1 MRSLVTLRAKILSFA
16 AGCVLLT
23 GAAAGI
29 VVWTTAGMRQAADEE
44 CSRLSSRAPS
54 LVLDGVTGL
63 CATQQESLQHT
74 IDVTLKVAHRIM
86 DDAGTLAMAK
96 DEPVGWQ
103 AVNQFNGQASAVRL
117 PRMVL
122 GDTWLGQNKDLA
134 RPSPVV
140 DEVMKLTG
148 ETCTIFQRMNEAGD
162 MIRVCTNVQNRDG
175 SRAIGTYIPRVEPD
189 GKANPVIAAV
199 LAGKTYRGRAFVVK
213 AWYITAYEPLLDRS
227 GRVMGMLY
235 VGVPQESVAE
245 LRKAILAARVGTSG
259 HPFVIDSSG
268 TWIVSLGGKQDGRD
282 AAPGDPIYAVCQHA
296 RTLAAGQS
304 AEVRAGGKV
313 TRYSYFA
320 PWDWVIGVSEDEAE
334 LQQAQRRVAALGR
347 RSLASLAVMGAAG
360 SAVVLGLCLLLARSI
375 LGPLRRVVG
384 VLEAVAGGDL
394 SPRVAVTSRDELGR
408 MGAAVNKA
416 IEAMQN
422 NLDALARTGAAVE
435 NAPTNIMYAD
445 TDLTIRYMNPA
456 TKQTLKA
463 VEHELPVKVE
473 KLIGQD
479 IDIFHKNPSHQRRL
493 LGDPSRLPVRTQI
506 KIAQHTFDLL
516 VSPIFDKHKK
526 YLGPMVIWDDVTEK
540 LAAERNLREQA
551 EREREVA
558 DEMRRKVDCML
569 AVVNAASQG
578 DLTREVTVIGED
590 PIGRMGQGLGRFL
603 ADLRTSI
610 SGIAQNATA
619 LAGSS
624 EELSAVS
631 TQLSGNA
638 EQTAAQAVVVSAAS
652 EQVSKGV
659 QTVAA
664 GVEEMGASIREIAKS
679 AGEAARVATS
689 AVSVAQGANAT
700 VSKLGESSAEIGQV
714 IKVIT
719 SIAQQTNLLALNAT
733 IEAARAGEAGKGF
746 AVVANEVKELAK
758 ETARATEEIGA
769 KIEAIQ
775 RDTRGAVEAIGQ
787 ISAVINQVNDISGTI
802 AGAVEEQTATAAE
815 IARNVAEAAR
825 GTDEITRNITTVA
838 QAARG
843 ASEGAGNTQKAGEEL
858 SRMAA
863 ELQRLV
869 SQFTIETQEASR
881 GVSPVGSS
889 RATARTESPFPTSG
903 SRAVLAN
910 V

>member
-1 MRSLVTLRAKILSFA
+1 MSLFHVTLRTKILSFA
-16 AGCVLLT
+16 VGCVLLT
-23 GAAAGI
+23 AAAAGI
-29 VVWTTAGMRQAADEE
+29 VLWTTAGMRRVADEE
-44 CSRLSSRAPS
+44 CSRLSSRGLD
-54 LVLDGVTGL
+54 LVLEGVTGM
-63 CATQQESLQHT
+63 CATQQASLDHAL
-74 IDVTLKVAHRIM
+74 DVTLEVAHSIV
-86 DDAGTLAMAK
+86 DGAGGLSLA
-96 DEPVGWQ
+96 DGDPVGWK
-103 AVNQFNGQASAVRL
+103 AVNQFSRETTAVRL

-122 GDTWLGQNKDLA
+122 GGVWLGQNREFTRASPLA
-134 RPSPVV
+134 DKVK
-140 DEVMKLTG
+140 KLTG
-148 ETCTIFQRMNEAGD
+148 QTCTVFQRMNEAGD

-227 GRVMGMLY
+227 GRVIGMLY

-245 LRKAILAARVGTSG
+245 LRRAVLAARVGETG
-259 HPFVIDSSG
+259 RAFVIDSSG
-268 TWIVSLGGKQDGRD
+268 NWIVHPSGEKQVGP
-282 AAPGDPIYAVCQHA
+282 APAGDPIHAVCREA
-296 RTLAAGQS
+296 RALAAGKS
-304 AEVRAGGKV
+304 GEVRSGGKV
-313 TRYSYFA
+313 TRYCYFA

-334 LQQAQRRVAALGR
+334 LQQAQRRVAALGQ
-347 RSLASLAVMGAAG
+347 RSLAFLAVMGAVG

-375 LGPLRRVVG
+375 LGPLRGMVG
-384 VLEAVAGGDL
+384 VLEAVAAGDL
-394 SPRVAVTSRDELGR
+394 SQRVAVTTRDELGR
-408 MGAAVNKA
+408 MSGAMNRAF
-416 IEAMQN
+416 EA
-422 NLDALARTGAAVE
+422 LRLAQEQKTRQEEERRRAEEERQRAE
-435 NAPTNIMYAD
+435 LHRQQAELQRQQAD
-445 TDLTIRYMNPA
+445 RDEQEAEKVR
-456 TKQTLKA
+456 
-463 VEHELPVKVE
+463 VKVDSI
-473 KLIGQD
+473 L
-479 IDIFHKNPSHQRRL
+479 
-493 LGDPSRLPVRTQI
+493 
-506 KIAQHTFDLL
+506 
-516 VSPIFDKHKK
+516 
-526 YLGPMVIWDDVTEK
+526 MV
-540 LAAERNLREQA
+540 
-551 EREREVA
+551 
-558 DEMRRKVDCML
+558 VD
-569 AVVNAASQG
+569 AAASG
-578 DLTREVTVIGED
+578 DLTQDVMVVGED
-590 PIGRMGQGLGRFL
+590 PVGRIGQGLSRFL
-603 ADLRTSI
+603 GDMRSSVA
-610 SGIAQNATA
+610 GIARNAVA
-619 LAGSS
+619 LSGSS

-631 TQLSGNA
+631 TQLSANA
-638 EQTAAQAVVVSAAS
+638 EETAAQAGVVSAAS

-689 AVSVAQGANAT
+689 AVGVAQATNAM

-815 IARNVAEAAR
+815 IARGVAEAAR
-825 GTDEITRNITTVA
+825 RADEITRDISTVA

-863 ELQRLV
+863 ELHRLV
-869 SQFTIETQEASR
+869 SQFQYETQDASR
-881 GVSPVGSS
+881 GIAPGA
-889 RATARTESPFPTSG
+889 RPTRGATTRNESPAPSRSG
-903 SRAVLAN
+903 GRAVVAN
-910 V
+910 AW